1 MQLTKE
7 IRFFEKKKKKP
18 HIKIYKILNRMFEL
32 NKFKT

>member
-7 IRFFEKKKKKP
+7 TRFLKKKKKNP

-32 NKFKT
+32 NKF